1 MADDN
6 FFDEWSSGV
15 SLANPGPSNE
25 FFEEFQG
32 NLDKPAD
39 FHVDPEQIPANPIA
53 HHSDPEATPIQP
65 VPPTVEDD
73 GPEVLE
79 IDGLG
84 TVSLEKSSKGWK
96 AVVSSNDRGIS
107 DQNFYGPNL
116 KQLVLNFA
124 KNALNGTIAIRKLKT
139 EKLLGGTEPDHQ
151 PTPQRIINPSVST
164 LTADDIIGI
173 KNELADNPDKAISD
187 WMQKKFGS
195 NLDELAEALK
205 AAPEAKRLVDAQTVK
220 ADTAEVIDDFLKN
233 NQDYSTEYNTAE
245 NGRSLVRRL
254 AKVHLKKTVSKD
266 LKVNIDDVIY
276 ELYKSG
282 NWTEENLEA
291 AKEELIDAGALQRV
305 STSVPAT
312 PQSPQPAAPQSASEP
327 PKRIATNPGQP
338 AGLGLPARGSTSVV
352 IPEEKPLSDINLSEL
367 PMDQLRKIA
376 MAQLQAMKQG
386 RQ

>member
-6 FFDEWSSGV
+6 FFDEWASGIQI
-15 SLANPGPSNE
+15 ANPSANNE

-39 FHVDPEQIPANPIA
+39 FHVDPDQVPENPIA
-53 HHSDPEATPIQP
+53 HHSDLTPQP
-65 VPPTVEDD
+65 NPQPQAQPEDD

-96 AVVSSNDRGIS
+96 AVVASNDRGIA

-139 EKLLGGTEPDHQ
+139 EKLLGGNEPEHISV
-151 PTPQRIINPSVST
+151 PQKPINPSVNS
-164 LTADDIIGI
+164 LTADEIIGI
-173 KNELADNPDKAISD
+173 KNELADNPDKALSD
-187 WMQKKFGS
+187 WMQKKLGVS
-195 NLDELAEALK
+195 SLDELAEALK

-233 NQDYSTEYNTAE
+233 NQDYTTQYNTAE
-245 NGRSLVRRL
+245 NGRLLIRRL

-266 LKVNIDDVIY
+266 LKVNVDDVIY

-282 NWTEENLEA
+282 SWTEENLEA
-291 AKEELIDAGALQRV
+291 AKEELIDAGALQLV

-312 PQSPQPAAPQSASEP
+312 QPQPQPAASSAPEP
-327 PKRIATNPGQP
+327 PKHIAKNPGQP
-338 AGLGLPARGSTSVV
+338 VGLGLPARGSTSVV
-352 IPEEKPLSDINLSEL
+352 IPEEKPLSDINLTEL

-386 RQ
+386 R